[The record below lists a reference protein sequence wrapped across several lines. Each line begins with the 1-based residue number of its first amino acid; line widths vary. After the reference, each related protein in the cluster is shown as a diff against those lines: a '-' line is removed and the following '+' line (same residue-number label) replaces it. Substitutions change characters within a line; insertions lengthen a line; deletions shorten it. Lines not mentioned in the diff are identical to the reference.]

1 MWKKVEL
8 TEGYDRLGER
18 VVIEKMRSLGW
29 TPAQCDRFL
38 DYLYTEVSVDYLVT
52 ELLRFATTDWLNSE
66 ADALGIFEVDD
77 DDGKKLLSDATDAEI
92 IAFAE
97 HEGYTLTIEDC
108 QAIMEGERDGE
119 TICEAVNDFLDA
131 YER

>member
-18 VVIEKMRSLGW
+18 VVIEKMNSLGW

-52 ELLRFATTDWLNSE
+52 ELLGFATTEWLDSG
-66 ADALGIFEVDD
+66 ADALGLFDD
-77 DDGKKLLSDATDAEI
+77 
-92 IAFAE
+92 
-97 HEGYTLTIEDC
+97 
-108 QAIMEGERDGE
+108 
-119 TICEAVNDFLDA
+119 ND
-131 YER
+131 E